1 MRRPPL
7 PPNQFVE
14 TGKSYANEFLK
25 DTTDETNNKIRNL
38 ITRNTQLGGD
48 PRGFTYAGIR
58 YSNAPATE
66 FIPEIDDSLKEIAE
80 ALYHR
85 GDRLQ
90 KMREMLA
97 QTLTTILKRCNGDID
112 MFRNALPDRF
122 VEVISLS
129 AYPRTRP
136 EGFLLKA
143 QPLLAASYRSIDEA
157 INFRN
162 RYRLLD

>member
-1 MRRPPL
+1 MTKPPL
-7 PPNQFVE
+7 PSDQVIQ
-14 TGKSYANEFLK
+14 TGKIFANEFLK
-25 DTTDETNNKIRNL
+25 DTTYETTNRIRNL
-38 ITRNTQLGGD
+38 ITRNAQLGGD

-66 FIPEIDDSLKEIAE
+66 FIPEIDDSLKEAAE

-85 GDRLQ
+85 SDRLQ
-90 KMREMLA
+90 KMREMLSQA
-97 QTLTTILKRCNGDID
+97 LTTILKRCNEDIV

-122 VEVISLS
+122 VEMTSLS
-129 AYPRTRP
+129 TYPRSRP

-143 QPLLAASYRSIDEA
+143 QPLLAATYRSIDEA
-157 INFRN
+157 ITLRN